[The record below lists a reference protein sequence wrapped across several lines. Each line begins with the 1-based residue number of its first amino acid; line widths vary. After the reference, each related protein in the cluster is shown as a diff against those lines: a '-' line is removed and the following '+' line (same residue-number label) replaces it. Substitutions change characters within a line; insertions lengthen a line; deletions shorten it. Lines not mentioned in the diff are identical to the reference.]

1 MADNKQ
7 KLLKHNTQ
15 EFLAGAEWD
24 ITERILVSAGMQRT
38 QYGLGDGSYLSDMSF
53 VTSSYSIGFGAKFR
67 IMKNASVNVAYFWTN
82 YEHLKKEYQQ
92 TYSTLTAVNTD
103 DFTRTNKVFGVGID
117 IDF

>member
-15 EFLAGAEWD
+15 ELLAGAEWD
-24 ITERILVSAGMQRT
+24 ITDRILVSAGMQRT
-38 QYGLGDGSYLSDMSF
+38 KYGLGDGSYLSDLSF
-53 VTSSYSIGFGAKFR
+53 VTSSYSVGFGAKFR

-82 YEHLKKEYQQ
+82 YEHHKKEYQQ

-103 DFTRTNKVFGVGID
+103 DFTRTNKVLGVGID